1 MVHGLITQ
9 LTNHRPHRPPRPAI
23 ARQMR
28 KKRLKIEG
36 LKKWRACLGFSV
48 TEPAGD
54 VAQSLLVGN
63 NGGKVKKKGRMN
75 INCCLVQCPAIH
87 LHFIFS
93 LRNRLTVFSPQL
105 SLQRLP
111 KVPVPAANLS
121 SSAFGVGDQHF
132 CDLRQHY
139 YSTSLYTAY
148 ASSRKSWAG
157 FSETQ
162 IHRYDPKNPDRSV
175 VYISRSSIR

>member
-1 MVHGLITQ
+1 M
-9 LTNHRPHRPPRPAI
+9 
-23 ARQMR
+23 
-28 KKRLKIEG
+28 
-36 LKKWRACLGFSV
+36 

-87 LHFIFS
+87 PHSIFS

-121 SSAFGVGDQHF
+121 SSAFGVGDISIF
-132 CDLRQHY
+132 VICDNTTTPRPY
-139 YSTSLYTAY
+139 YTAY

-162 IHRYDPKNPDRSV
+162 IHRYDPKDPDRSV

>member
-1 MVHGLITQ
+1 M
-9 LTNHRPHRPPRPAI
+9 
-23 ARQMR
+23 
-28 KKRLKIEG
+28 
-36 LKKWRACLGFSV
+36 

-87 LHFIFS
+87 PHSIFS
-93 LRNRLTVFSPQL
+93 LRSRLTVFSPQL

-121 SSAFGVGDQHF
+121 SSAFGVGDISIF
-132 CDLRQHY
+132 VICDNTTTPRPYILLTRLHENHGRAFLKRKFTDTTQR
-139 YSTSLYTAY
+139 TLTALWCISH
-148 ASSRKSWAG
+148 AHQSDNFWGKDCLFRGAKVSSS
-157 FSETQ
+157 
-162 IHRYDPKNPDRSV
+162 
-175 VYISRSSIR
+175 